1 MTIALVKSRIDDLAA
16 KIGAPAD
23 LLPTY
28 GSSGD
33 FARPHIQYDGRYH
46 FVVVERGEELQRQT
60 SPGMDDILYIVFEGI
75 AHAMASKY
83 EMRHCDPARDNRRMM
98 FAKQLDLLGAL
109 DPTWRAKCAATH
121 AEILAKHPFK
131 DK

>member
-1 MTIALVKSRIDDLAA
+1 MTIALIKSRIDALAA

-28 GSSGD
+28 GSSRD
-33 FARPHIQYDGRYH
+33 FAHPHVEYDGRYH
-46 FVVVERGEELQRQT
+46 FVVVERGQELQRHT
-60 SPGMDDILYIVFEGI
+60 SLDIDDILYAVFEGI
-75 AHAMASKY
+75 THSMASNY
-83 EMRHCDPARDNRRMM
+83 ELHHRDPGRDNRPLL
-98 FAKQLDLLGAL
+98 FAKQLELLGAL
-109 DPTWRAKCAATH
+109 DTNWSAKCAAEV